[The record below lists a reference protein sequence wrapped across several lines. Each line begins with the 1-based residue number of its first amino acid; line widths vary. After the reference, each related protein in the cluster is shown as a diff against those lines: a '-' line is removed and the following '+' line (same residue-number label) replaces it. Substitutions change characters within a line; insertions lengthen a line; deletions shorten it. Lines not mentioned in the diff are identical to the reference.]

1 MHKASAQGLAE
12 PAHHKL
18 LLPLPFFILHYRH
31 HHLNAQGRL
40 KAAQHELLLPS
51 YTWRSAF
58 CSTCLYYFA
67 CHFPATRFLGPSEG
81 RAALTTLLV
90 AHAALPEALGQA
102 LDWTKPLLGVVLA
115 LL

>member
-1 MHKASAQGLAE
+1 MLR
-12 PAHHKL
+12 
-18 LLPLPFFILHYRH
+18 LPSILNHF
-31 HHLNAQGRL
+31 HHLHAQGRL

-67 CHFPATRFLGPSEG
+67 CHFPATHFLGPAEG

-102 LDWTKPLLGVVLA
+102 LDWTKPLLGVVLT